1 MTAGTESSSPVQNFP
16 DGWPAPAGRVDP
28 PWQLEG
34 QPGAGPAPTPQP
46 DPMDDLNV
54 IVPPVEKVVVAGYEC
69 RIRRLKTLEVMAL
82 LRVVTAGMGENIG
95 SIKLEGKTEEFG
107 PQLAGLLLVSVP
119 AAPREMIALIRA
131 VVEPIDQLDDKQ
143 RAAFDKELGN
153 PELETLMAVALTI
166 AAQEKDDIGALLGKA
181 QQMWGHLN
189 ALYRTGHKDS

>member
-1 MTAGTESSSPVQNFP
+1 
-16 DGWPAPAGRVDP
+16 
-28 PWQLEG
+28 
-34 QPGAGPAPTPQP
+34 
-46 DPMDDLNV
+46 MDDLNV
-54 IVPPVEKVVVAGYEC
+54 IVPPVEKVVVAGHEC